1 MVSAFWTI
9 ATRWWPQA
17 VPSQTFNLNFMLQ
30 GYGKEVKT
38 WRNVIGQKLR
48 CGDIKMNIVP
58 APGQKHRIFMQYGIG
73 RAGTAHSL

>member
-38 WRNVIGQKLR
+38 WRNVIGQKVR
-48 CGDIKMNIVP
+48 RGDIKMNIVP
-58 APGQKHRIFMQYGIG
+58 APGHSETADFYAVWDWSGG
-73 RAGTAHSL
+73 HGT